1 MSSQTAVAGRGTVAG
16 SGETRKKVPRGREH
30 LSRVQ
35 TSLQNAQADT
45 KTASLL
51 HKIINHE
58 EECVNFFTN

>member
-16 SGETRKKVPRGREH
+16 SGGTRKKVPRGKEH

-35 TSLQNAQADT
+35 TLQNAQADT
-45 KTASLL
+45 KTTSLL